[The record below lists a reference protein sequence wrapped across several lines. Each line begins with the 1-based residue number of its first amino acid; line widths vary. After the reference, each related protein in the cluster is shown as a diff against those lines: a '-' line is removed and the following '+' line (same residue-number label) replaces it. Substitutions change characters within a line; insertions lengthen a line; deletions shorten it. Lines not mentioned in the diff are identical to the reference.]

1 MPFTPSGLSM
11 MVRAWLRKKGMCV
24 RVVSLCGGVNME
36 EPKLVNAV
44 IFSVIGGFNVGIEWL
59 WDWDMLVVDLGIL
72 RITFCKMEEGDED
85 E

>member
-1 MPFTPSGLSM
+1 MPT
-11 MVRAWLRKKGMCV
+11 
-24 RVVSLCGGVNME
+24 
-36 EPKLVNAV
+36 EPREMHNAV

-59 WDWDMLVVDLGIL
+59 WDWHMLVVDLGIL

>member
-1 MPFTPSGLSM
+1 MRCATSLGGALMPT
-11 MVRAWLRKKGMCV
+11 
-24 RVVSLCGGVNME
+24 
-36 EPKLVNAV
+36 EPREMHNAV

-59 WDWDMLVVDLGIL
+59 WDWHMLVIDLGIL

>member
-1 MPFTPSGLSM
+1 
-11 MVRAWLRKKGMCV
+11 
-24 RVVSLCGGVNME
+24 ME

-59 WDWDMLVVDLGIL
+59 WDWDMLVIDLGIL
-72 RITFCKMEEGDED
+72 RITFCKMEEGNED